1 MWLSTFNRDQ
11 CCIALLCYRNNC
23 VNRSPVQYG
32 CFAGAKAI
40 QYRVNIALSFRKKT
54 NNWASTVAGVLSSGC
69 PQFFK
74 SGQKEFNK
82 ETGWW
87 ALQDNVAP
95 AVKFSEQ
102 GLFLLYLFIAILLNE
117 NNKKWQFSFFN
128 RNRASGWPHVVLKRS
143 LNTASKK
150 MLNSGLSFGQAA
162 LMHILLAQSHCL
174 LA

>member
-1 MWLSTFNRDQ
+1 M
-11 CCIALLCYRNNC
+11 
-23 VNRSPVQYG
+23 NRSPIQYG
-32 CFAGAKAI
+32 CFADEKAI

-87 ALQDNVAP
+87 ALQENVAP

-102 GLFLLYLFIAILLNE
+102 GLFLLYLFIEIFLNE
-117 NNKKWQFSFFN
+117 NNKK
-128 RNRASGWPHVVLKRS
+128 
-143 LNTASKK
+143 
-150 MLNSGLSFGQAA
+150 
-162 LMHILLAQSHCL
+162 ILILFL
-174 LA
+174 E

>member
-1 MWLSTFNRDQ
+1 M
-11 CCIALLCYRNNC
+11 
-23 VNRSPVQYG
+23 NRSPIQYG

-40 QYRVNIALSFRKKT
+40 QYRVNIVLSFRKKT

-87 ALQDNVAP
+87 ALQENVAP

-117 NNKKWQFSFFN
+117 NNKKMLIFF
-128 RNRASGWPHVVLKRS
+128 LK
-143 LNTASKK
+143 
-150 MLNSGLSFGQAA
+150 
-162 LMHILLAQSHCL
+162 
-174 LA
+174 

>member
-1 MWLSTFNRDQ
+1 M
-11 CCIALLCYRNNC
+11 
-23 VNRSPVQYG
+23 NRSPVQYG

-87 ALQDNVAP
+87 ALQENVAP

-102 GLFLLYLFIAILLNE
+102 GLFLLYLFIEIFLNE
-117 NNKKWQFSFFN
+117 NNKK
-128 RNRASGWPHVVLKRS
+128 
-143 LNTASKK
+143 
-150 MLNSGLSFGQAA
+150 
-162 LMHILLAQSHCL
+162 ILILFL
-174 LA
+174 E